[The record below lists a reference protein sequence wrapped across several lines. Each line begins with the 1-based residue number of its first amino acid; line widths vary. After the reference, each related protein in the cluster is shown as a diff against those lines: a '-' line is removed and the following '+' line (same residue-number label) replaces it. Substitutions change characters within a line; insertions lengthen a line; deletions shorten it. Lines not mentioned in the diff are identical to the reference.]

1 MRPLDK
7 SFFADIHQM
16 QEKNSQMQEKIS
28 QMQEKNSQMQEKN
41 DQQIDKLRKTQEET
55 TRQINKLERTIDKIG
70 SGFNDRWGRLV
81 ESLVEGKL
89 SRLLRERGI
98 QVLYTYPNVTRE
110 ILDKKG
116 EIIERKEFDIIVVN
130 GKEVVLVEVKT
141 TLNRKDVQV
150 FLEQYLK
157 PFKKYFLDHKNR
169 VLYGA
174 VAYLKSMDE
183 AVTFAEEQGLF
194 VIKAT
199 GDSAHI
205 TNKKTFKPK
214 AFP

>member
-1 MRPLDK
+1 MNSKIAP
-7 SFFADIHQM
+7 SFDAIREIQNRTSLLL
-16 QEKNSQMQEKIS
+16 EKNSQKIKELRAS
-28 QMQEKNSQMQEKN
+28 QQNT
-41 DQQIDKLRKTQEET
+41 D
-55 TRQINKLERTIDKIG
+55 RQISKLERTIDKIG
-70 SGFNDRWGRLV
+70 SGFNDRWGRFV

-110 ILDKKG
+110 ILNKKG
-116 EIIERKEFDIIVVN
+116 DLVGRKEFDIIVVN

-150 FLEQYLK
+150 FIDQYLK
-157 PFKKYFLDHKNR
+157 HFKNYFPDHKHR
-169 VLYGA
+169 TLYGA
-174 VAYLKSMDE
+174 VAYLKSGDK
-183 AVTFAEEQGLF
+183 AVAFAEEEGLF

-205 TNKKTFKPK
+205 INKVSFKPK
-214 AFP
+214 AFEINI